1 MNFINNELRDM
12 IGELNES
19 KGWHDEPRSI
29 AQHCILLHS
38 EVSEIVED
46 YRSNKAIDEVWYEY
60 KNENGEI
67 VTSDSKYSFQSFI
80 DGSIRYEHE
89 KRLTGKPCGIPS
101 ELADVVIRAL
111 DMAYEYDY
119 SLSIDELRKSNS
131 VSFEEIISNI
141 HYFISMMFYYNDL
154 SYLDLVISTCFMISN
169 EKGINL
175 EQQIKDKIEYNK
187 TRPIKHGG
195 KRL

>member
-1 MNFINNELRDM
+1 MINNQLRDE
-12 IGELNES
+12 IGTLNAS

-46 YRSNKAIDEVWYEY
+46 YRKNKAINEVWYEY
-60 KNENGEI
+60 GQGGNYVSPFKMIYENEFMMGGDKNL
-67 VTSDSKYSFQSFI
+67 VV
-80 DGSIRYEHE
+80 R
-89 KRLTGKPCGIPS
+89 GKPCGIPS

-111 DMAYEYDY
+111 DMAYEYEVDVQQVFDIDY
-119 SLSIDELRKSNS
+119 DDRINHAG
-131 VSFEEIISNI
+131 FEELIGDLHYIISQI
-141 HYFISMMFYYNDL
+141 FYYEDL
-154 SYLDLVISTCFMISN
+154 DYLSNLIGLSEYISDRYN
-169 EKGINL
+169 INL
-175 EQQIKDKIEYNK
+175 EQQIRDKIEYNR